1 MLERTSTRGKGLRRH
16 AMIMASAAIV
26 MLLSISAVFAV
37 QTTATDVCDT
47 DMVYP
52 TYNPKPKGLPPVP
65 IPADNPQTPMKV
77 KLGEMLYFDPM
88 LSSDGT
94 ISCASCHHPSF
105 GFADGEIVSDGVGGS
120 EGGRNAPTVYNA
132 AYYETQFWDGRALT
146 LEEQAAGPVENP
158 IEMANTWDN
167 VVMYLKS
174 DQAYTKLFNK
184 VFDGDVSKDTATKA
198 IAAYE
203 RTVITWN
210 SPYDRYI
217 AGDVEAMTP
226 TQVAGMDLF
235 FGKASCG
242 GCHAPPLFLESA
254 FGNIGVPQTRDMT
267 HFPNTGMDE
276 MLAGYDLGR
285 AYVTGLDEDMGRFK
299 TPGLR
304 NIELTA
310 PYMHNGIFA
319 TLEEV
324 IAHYNM
330 VPDPVVGELEEDLVT
345 DLGLTEEER
354 ALLVEFLKALTGRTY
369 SYVPDDIDMEISTL
383 LLSELLVRPLE

>member
-1 MLERTSTRGKGLRRH
+1 MFGRTTSRGKGLRRH
-16 AMIMASAAIV
+16 AIIMMAAATV

-37 QTTATDVCDT
+37 QTSADDSSDT

-52 TYNPKPKGLPPVP
+52 TYNPKPKGIPPVP
-65 IPADNPQTPMKV
+65 IPADNPQTPTKV

-94 ISCASCHHPSF
+94 ISCASCHAPALGF
-105 GFADGEIVSDGVGGS
+105 GDGERVSDGVGGS
-120 EGGRNAPTVYNA
+120 QGGRNAPTVYNA
-132 AYYETQFWDGRALT
+132 VYYETQFWDGRALT

-167 VVMYLKS
+167 VVIYLKS
-174 DQAYTKLFNK
+174 DATYSKLFKK
-184 VFDGDVSKDTATKA
+184 VFGGEITKDTATKA
-198 IAAYE
+198 IASYE
-203 RTVITWN
+203 RTVITWD
-210 SPYDRYI
+210 SPYDRYV
-217 AGDVEAMTP
+217 AGDEEAMTP

-254 FGNIGVPQTRDMT
+254 FGNIGVPQVKDTT
-267 HFPNTGMDE
+267 HFPNDGMDE

-310 PYMHNGIFA
+310 PYMHNGILE
-319 TLEEV
+319 TLEDV

-330 VPDPVVGELEEDLVT
+330 VPEPVVGALEEDLVT
-345 DLGLTEEER
+345 DLGLTEQEQ
-354 ALLVEFLKALTGRTY
+354 AQLVEFLKALTGRTY
-369 SYVPDDIDMEISTL
+369 SYVPEDTMPEMLIPL
-383 LLSELLVRPLE
+383 LNDLLTRPVD